1 MAVGGS
7 FIVGSLIAIAA
18 LLIVTVL
25 DRTVNAPEDLTS
37 LPSISLVVIAASF
50 GLGKAI
56 EASGLAASLGHLI
69 IEGSSGFGPIGVLL
83 AVTLAT
89 IALTELITNNAAAV
103 LLFPIAIATAA
114 QLGLDPRPFAIA
126 VTVAASASFLTPI
139 GYQTNTMVYGI
150 GGYRF
155 TDYIRLGLPLTILV
169 IIVIVTVVPV
179 FWPLTIP

>member
-1 MAVGGS
+1 VLSPSEARG
-7 FIVGSLIAIAA
+7 A
-18 LLIVTVL
+18 LEL
-25 DRTVNAPEDLTS
+25 DV
-37 LPSISLVVIAASF
+37 LVVIAASF